1 MRKHPIPEFLHE
13 GLMCTVNSDDPAYF
27 GGYAAANYAALADIG
42 MSMEELAA
50 LAKNSV
56 DASFASDSRKT
67 QLTEELLAWRAQHG
81 I

>member
-1 MRKHPIPEFLHE
+1 MDQRLLCVASMVRE
-13 GLMCTVNSDDPAYF
+13 G
-27 GGYAAANYAALADIG
+27 AALADIG

-67 QLTEELLAWRAQHG
+67 QLTKELLAWRAQHG